1 MSQVTDYTIDNSTGA
16 NVRSDIN
23 AVLGAIA
30 TNNSGSSAPS
40 TTFAL
45 GFFAN
50 ETDNMLQLRNA
61 ANSAFVN
68 LRGFDGKCPI
78 PDGTKTAPS
87 LFFDDDDNTGI
98 FTSAADTFNIATGGV
113 ERMELG
119 TTTIFNEDGADVD
132 FRIESDDNANMF
144 FVDAG
149 NNQVIIG
156 SSSSIGDERSDN
168 FTISESTGNAGMQI
182 EGKSSNSNY
191 ASIYLGDSNNK
202 KRGFLETQ
210 LGFNGEITLGTVGTG
225 AIRFVHSDT
234 SESMRIDGSTGNLGI
249 GTSSPDRLLHLE
261 SDGASIIRLT
271 DSDTN
276 GENFSTIGMIEFE
289 TRDTNG
295 AGVSTS
301 IRSEITDTT
310 NGACNL
316 AFSTGTPSTLGTRM
330 IIDSTGA
337 LGLGV
342 TPKNNSGNYRQLQ
355 IGFAAHF
362 YGRTD
367 DSPLYLLSNGY
378 RDGSDWKYTGN
389 TTASQMEMGTNIIF
403 STAAS
408 GTANDAITFDEQL
421 RVTSSGIGIGTSN
434 PEGKLHVSDTYHFT
448 AVGGNSATGMQIGNY
463 VGSTDTYGVLSLR
476 ASTHRF
482 NISGNTRMIITSNGD
497 VIIGEDSAIDGSK
510 LGVKFDGSFSNGLV
524 LKTTRTATGSDFVK
538 FLNSD
543 GNVAGKINHNGT
555 TTVNYV
561 ESSDYRLK
569 ENAVAISDGIT
580 RLKTLKPYRF
590 NFKSE
595 PDRTVDGFFAHEVTA
610 VPEAIT
616 GTKDEVDADNKPV
629 YQGIDKGKLVPLLVA
644 AVQELI
650 GKVEALETA

>member
-1 MSQVTDYTIDNSTGA
+1 
-16 NVRSDIN
+16 
-23 AVLGAIA
+23 
-30 TNNSGSSAPS
+30 
-40 TTFAL
+40 
-45 GFFAN
+45 
-50 ETDNMLQLRNA
+50 
-61 ANSAFVN
+61 
-68 LRGFDGKCPI
+68 
-78 PDGTKTAPS
+78 
-87 LFFDDDDNTGI
+87 
-98 FTSAADTFNIATGGV
+98 
-113 ERMELG
+113 
-119 TTTIFNEDGADVD
+119 
-132 FRIESDDNANMF
+132 MF

-389 TTASQMEMGTNIIF
+389 TTASQ
-403 STAAS
+403 
-408 GTANDAITFDEQL
+408 
-421 RVTSSGIGIGTSN
+421 
-434 PEGKLHVSDTYHFT
+434 
-448 AVGGNSATGMQIGNY
+448 
-463 VGSTDTYGVLSLR
+463 
-476 ASTHRF
+476 
-482 NISGNTRMIITSNGD
+482 
-497 VIIGEDSAIDGSK
+497 
-510 LGVKFDGSFSNGLV
+510 
-524 LKTTRTATGSDFVK
+524 
-538 FLNSD
+538 
-543 GNVAGKINHNGT
+543 
-555 TTVNYV
+555 
-561 ESSDYRLK
+561 
-569 ENAVAISDGIT
+569 
-580 RLKTLKPYRF
+580 
-590 NFKSE
+590 
-595 PDRTVDGFFAHEVTA
+595 
-610 VPEAIT
+610 
-616 GTKDEVDADNKPV
+616 
-629 YQGIDKGKLVPLLVA
+629 
-644 AVQELI
+644 
-650 GKVEALETA
+650 